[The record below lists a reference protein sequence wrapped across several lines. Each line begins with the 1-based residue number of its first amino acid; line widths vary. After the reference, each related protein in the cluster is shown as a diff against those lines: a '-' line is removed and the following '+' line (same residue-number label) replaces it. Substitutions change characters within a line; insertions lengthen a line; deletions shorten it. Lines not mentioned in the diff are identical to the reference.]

1 MSLNFYQAIQRHIPD
16 YGILH
21 SDHRA
26 NLKPHEEIINLGELN
41 SRHLIAEMLE
51 LQSPEHG
58 AGTRSSRQET
68 EADVMLFTILFSKF
82 LNAMY
87 KTFKCI

>member
-1 MSLNFYQAIQRHIPD
+1 MVFVIDTAVQTS
-16 YGILH
+16 
-21 SDHRA
+21 
-26 NLKPHEEIINLGELN
+26 NLKPHEEIITTGELD

-58 AGTRSSRQET
+58 AATLSSRQER
-68 EADVMLFTILFSKF
+68 EVDVVLFTILFSMF
-82 LNAMY
+82 LNSMY